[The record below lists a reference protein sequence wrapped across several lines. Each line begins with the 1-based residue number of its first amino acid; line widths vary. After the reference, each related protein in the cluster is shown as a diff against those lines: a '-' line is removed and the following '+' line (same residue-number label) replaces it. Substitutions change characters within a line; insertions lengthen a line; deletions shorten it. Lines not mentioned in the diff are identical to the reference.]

1 MFRLLM
7 ASVGSSARKELDKK
21 KEKVGDTTVV
31 RTCNGPDD
39 GSFGRTKGKK
49 NKMRKRER
57 VGRTDGA
64 NIKRRE

>member
-1 MFRLLM
+1 M

-21 KEKVGDTTVV
+21 KKKKSEIRRSSGRAT
-31 RTCNGPDD
+31 GPMMDHSD
-39 GSFGRTKGKK
+39 GQKEK